1 MVILRPDFVSGFVD
15 GEGCFS
21 VLFGEKSKLKTG
33 IEVRP
38 SFSVSQGKSSKDLI
52 QKLSLF
58 FKTSEQNIRPDRN
71 TLKYESRKLD
81 HLVSEV
87 IPHFDNYP
95 LESNKQND
103 CLKFK
108 QVCLLMKQQKHLTK
122 AGLEE
127 IIEIAYSMNLD
138 NNSETRRQSTK
149 ESWLTLL
156 ANK

>member
-1 MVILRPDFVSGFVD
+1 MVILQPYYVSGFVD

-21 VLFGEKSKLKTG
+21 VLFGKRSKLKTG

-58 FKTSEQNIRPDRN
+58 FNTADENIRSDRE

-95 LESNKQND
+95 LESNKQNYF
-103 CLKFK
+103 LKF
-108 QVCLLMKQQKHLTK
+108 
-122 AGLEE
+122 
-127 IIEIAYSMNLD
+127 
-138 NNSETRRQSTK
+138 
-149 ESWLTLL
+149 
-156 ANK
+156 

>member
-1 MVILRPDFVSGFVD
+1 MVILQPYYVSGFVD

-21 VLFGEKSKLKTG
+21 VLFGKRSKLKTG

-52 QKLSLF
+52 QKFSLF
-58 FKTSEQNIRPDRN
+58 FNTPDENIRSDRE
-71 TLKYESRKLD
+71 TLKYESRSLD
-81 HLVSEV
+81 HLVDEV

-103 CLKFK
+103 FLKFK
-108 QVCLLMKQQKHLTK
+108 QVCLLMKQEKHLTK
-122 AGLEE
+122 TGLKE
-127 IIEIAYSMNLD
+127 ILEIAYSMNLD
-138 NNSETRRQSTK
+138 NNSQTRRQSTL
-149 ESWLTLL
+149 ESWLEFL

>member
-1 MVILRPDFVSGFVD
+1 MVILRPDYVSGFVD

-21 VLFGEKSKLKTG
+21 VLFGKRSTFKTG

-38 SFSVSQGKSSKDLI
+38 GFSVSQGKSSKNLI
-52 QKLSLF
+52 QKVSLF
-58 FKTSEQNIRPDRN
+58 FKTPNENIRVDRE
-71 TLKYESRKLD
+71 TLKYESRDLD

-87 IPHFDNYP
+87 IPHFENYP

-103 CLKFK
+103 FLKFK
-108 QVCLLMKQQKHLTK
+108 QICLLMQQKQHLTK

-138 NNSETRRQSTK
+138 NNSQTR
-149 ESWLTLL
+149 
-156 ANK
+156 